1 MITLE
6 KAIDDFIES
15 CKVTSRE
22 KEQLQKLLK
31 GKFIKYAEENGYE
44 IKKLTLTVP
53 GEHKKIKKDKVINCL
68 EDIVTIT
75 LQRESRDKQK
85 TAERLRKF
93 ITYLNVNYD
102 IGFDIEE
109 GLPKVFSYEA
119 ERQLDLLKAIHEPQ
133 TKSDLMSQYAISEK
147 TLGQDLKDLEIGK
160 SFLGQ
165 NIRID
170 RLDGREMRYVSSVH
184 PIFMA
189 MNLSEIFSL
198 TIGLRKLGENT
209 SMKRTYTHIAN
220 IIYNQLSPYAQKL
233 IKARGEELGIHF
245 IEDKR
250 YRDYRQEKL
259 YKESNKEDAL
269 LYAAKSGERC
279 KVTYKEDGQ
288 LFERSGH
295 IKWKGNAIYELI
307 ENLGAQEGISLEQE
321 QIIYIEIEYK

>member
-6 KAIDDFIES
+6 KAIDGFIES

-31 GKFIKYAEENGYE
+31 DKFIKYAAENGYE
-44 IKKLTLTVP
+44 INKLKLTVP
-53 GEHKKIKKDKVINCL
+53 GEHKGIKIDKVINCL
-68 EDIVTIT
+68 EDIVTII
-75 LQRESRDKQK
+75 LQKESRDKQK
-85 TAERLRKF
+85 TAERLRMF

-102 IGFDIEE
+102 VGFDIEE

-133 TKSDLMSQYAISEK
+133 TKNDLIHQYAISDK
-147 TLGQDLKDLEIGK
+147 TLGQDLSDLEMGK

-170 RLDGREMRYVSSVH
+170 RLEGREIRYVSSVH
-184 PIFMA
+184 PVFMA

-198 TIGLRKLGENT
+198 TIGLIKLGENT
-209 SMKRTYTHIAN
+209 SMKKTYTHIAN

-269 LYAAKSGERC
+269 LYAVKSGERC
-279 KVTYKEDGQ
+279 KVTYKEEDQ

-295 IKWKGNAIYELI
+295 IKWKGKTVYELI
-307 ENLGAQEGISLEQE
+307 ESIDEQEGISLEQE
-321 QIIYIEIEYK
+321 QIIYIEIDYK